1 MTSSVRLVLT
11 EELRRALIAHLFPG
25 DGDEHGAVLLAGIA
39 RDGNG
44 IRLLG
49 RELIRADDGV
59 DYVPGQRGYRMLTAE
74 FVGRAIR
81 RARNERLAY
90 LAIHNHASG
99 DRATFSGDDMRSH
112 ERGYP
117 ALLAI
122 ARGLPVGAL
131 VVAQQAVAGDI
142 WLTDGARLPVE
153 LTVVVGARRTE
164 LRPAP
169 GGLRDAGIDAM
180 FHRQSLM
187 FGPAGQARLRA
198 AKVGIIGS
206 GGAGMLL
213 VEWLARLGVGE
224 LIVADPDRV
233 HPTNLPR
240 LPGASRSDALN
251 PFRSTHWPAWLR
263 RLGARLDRPKVEL
276 ARRLVLRTPG
286 PTKIRPIFGD
296 IRDPDV
302 AAQFIACDFL
312 LLAADPDQARLV
324 ANAIC
329 QRYLIPGASVGSKV
343 NVEVTTGE
351 VQDVFAVMRPIQP
364 GAGCLWC
371 NGIISGARLAEES
384 ATDGELR
391 AQRYVDDPLVTAPS
405 VITLN
410 ATASALAANRM
421 LFYLTGLH
429 AESLGNEYVRIH
441 PLTGRV
447 RIDEPSADPRC
458 PECGRAPDSAFAR
471 GDGVALP
478 TRLKQ
483 L

>member
-1 MTSSVRLVLT
+1 LVGT
-11 EELRRALIAHLFPG
+11 
-25 DGDEHGAVLLAGIA
+25 
-39 RDGNG
+39 
-44 IRLLG
+44 
-49 RELIRADDGV
+49 
-59 DYVPGQRGYRMLTAE
+59 
-74 FVGRAIR
+74 
-81 RARNERLAY
+81 
-90 LAIHNHASG
+90 
-99 DRATFSGDDMRSH
+99 
-112 ERGYP
+112 
-117 ALLAI
+117 
-122 ARGLPVGAL
+122 
-131 VVAQQAVAGDI
+131 
-142 WLTDGARLPVE
+142 
-153 LTVVVGARRTE
+153 RRTE

-169 GGLRDAGIDAM
+169 AVTQHPELDAI

-187 FGPAGQARLRA
+187 FGAAGQARLRA
-198 AKVGIIGS
+198 ARVGIVGS

-240 LPGASRSDALN
+240 LPGASRLDALN
-251 PFRSTHWPAWLR
+251 PFRSRRWPDWFR

-276 ARRLVLRTPG
+276 ARRLARRTPG
-286 PTKIRPIFGD
+286 PTKLVPIFGD

-302 AAQFIACDFL
+302 AAQFTDCDFL
-312 LLAADPDQARLV
+312 LLAADADQARLV

-329 QRYLIPGASVGSKV
+329 QRYLIPGAAVGSKV
-343 NVEVTTGE
+343 SIEQSTGDI
-351 VQDVFAVMRPIQP
+351 QDVFAVMRPIQP

-410 ATASALAANRM
+410 ATAGALAANRM

-441 PLTGRV
+441 PLNGRV
-447 RIDEPSADPRC
+447 RLDEPSADPRC
-458 PECGRAPDSAFAR
+458 PECGSAHESAFAR
-471 GDGVALP
+471 GDGAALP